1 MAYKYG
7 RRSTKKLSTAHPLLQ
22 VLMYTVVPKFD
33 NSVIWGWRG
42 EEVQAQAFE
51 SGNSEK
57 QWPESKHN
65 FFKEEGPESKHNFF
79 KEEGGEQIPEAWAL
93 DVGPYNRKLKK
104 VDWDDVK
111 SFRYFA
117 GHIKAH
123 ANLLGIQ
130 LRWGGDWDRD
140 NDASNQKLMDLAHIE
155 LVSDVRSNPIIPW
168 TSETL
173 KAMVGFNDVA
183 LELIKKIEQG

>member
-7 RRSTKKLSTAHPLLQ
+7 RRSAKKLSTAHSLLQ
-22 VLMYTVVPKFD
+22 VLMYTIVPKFD

-42 EEVQAQAFE
+42 EEIQTQAFE

-57 QWPESKHN
+57 RW
-65 FFKEEGPESKHNFF
+65 PESKHNFF